1 MHNQTYHPHMFDFVG
16 DELVPKPSLT
26 SLAFRQNDCQKVECQ
41 ARLQVMSDEVNNLR
55 ATLKSAHQTTATQL
69 ADHRDQLRATK
80 FLRSK
85 LQSFDHIPTMS
96 DLQRLSQSHL
106 DGQLYL

>member
-1 MHNQTYHPHMFDFVG
+1 MHNQTYHSHMFDFDD
-16 DELVPKPSLT
+16 DELWPKPSLT

-41 ARLQVMSDEVNNLR
+41 ARLQFVCDEVNNLR
-55 ATLKSAHQTTATQL
+55 ATLRSAHQTTTTQL
-69 ADHRDQLRATK
+69 ADHRDQLRATE

-96 DLQRLSQSHL
+96 DFQRLSESHS